1 MTEKQP
7 TSPNEI
13 RALLGLV
20 KHDLAQAETPGLLP
34 DGRYVFL
41 YNAALQLA
49 TTVLRLHD
57 VRVGQAGHHR
67 ETFHAV
73 GEFVPSEL
81 RCSVTHFERSRR
93 MRHRLTYDQAGAV
106 SKTDAD
112 GLRESV
118 GVFAEWVRRLADAY
132 LAAGTQHR
140 DDEAG

>member
-1 MTEKQP
+1 MTKKQP

-20 KHDLAQAETPGLLP
+20 ERDLAQAETPGLLP

-49 TTVLRLHD
+49 TIVLRLHD

-73 GEFVPSEL
+73 VEFVPSEL
-81 RCSVTHFERSRR
+81 RGTVSHFEHSRR
-93 MRHRLTYDQAGAV
+93 KRNRLTYDQAGAV
-106 SKTDAD
+106 SEADVD

-118 GVFAEWVRRLADAY
+118 NVFVEWVRRVVEAY
-132 LAAGTQHR
+132 LAAGMQPG
-140 DDEAG
+140 DDEAA